1 MALYLIAGIAGFI
14 GSSLA
19 RELIRQ
25 GYAVRSIDNLSTSN
39 LENLAS
45 IRDKIEFSEA
55 NLLDLPVIDRN

>member
-1 MALYLIAGIAGFI
+1 MALYLITGIAGFI